1 MTGSLV
7 DMKHPRNF
15 TVAERRKRGTAY
27 KVKLLA
33 VQPIDLDDET
43 VMNGVDNPP
52 RAEQYAL
59 IPPAV
64 RDGYYRLLSL
74 KILEP
79 GTKRFVKCMGRYR
92 HPTESWFGGVNPEG
106 DDSVGG
112 IMVMAIAWADM
123 E

>member
-1 MTGSLV
+1 MHL
-7 DMKHPRNF
+7 R
-15 TVAERRKRGTAY
+15 VARKRPRTVEEQKERFLAH
-27 KVKLLA
+27 KAKLLA

-52 RAEQYAL
+52 SAEQYAL

-64 RDGYYRLLSL
+64 RDGYSRFLSL

-79 GTKRFVKCMGRYR
+79 GTKRFVKCLGRYR

-112 IMVMAIAWADM
+112 IMVTAIAWADM